1 MIYNN
6 KNKKE
11 EEEIESHTT
20 DKYPNFN
27 HKQRIPNFNYTLKT
41 IKHKHPPKIF
51 FLKKRQIPKLLP
63 RQNEID
69 RRGI

>member
-20 DKYPNFN
+20 GKYPNFN
-27 HKQRIPNFNYTLKT
+27 HKQRIAHLSKKNYTVKNHKT
-41 IKHKHPPKIF
+41 
-51 FLKKRQIPKLLP
+51 
-63 RQNEID
+63 
-69 RRGI
+69 